1 MVAHCCENRG
11 YVRSYGV
18 DLLLGFLL
26 YFGYVLLLA
35 WMECADRIGTVVETA
50 ASNVQ
55 TFCAGAVLYQVC
67 RLFFSEHGYGCLT
80 VVDWIYGDHVP
91 GGGFDRR
98 YDFHAVSSSV
108 LVHPCDSLY
117 CKLPFDHRTGLI

>member
-11 YVRSYGV
+11 YVWSYGV

-35 WMECADRIGTVVETA
+35 WMECADQIGTVVETA

-67 RLFFSEHGYGCLT
+67 RLSFFRT
-80 VVDWIYGDHVP
+80 WIWMPDCCRLDIRG
-91 GGGFDRR
+91 
-98 YDFHAVSSSV
+98 SCSW
-108 LVHPCDSLY
+108 
-117 CKLPFDHRTGLI
+117 